1 MNVYGIGATPTVA
14 DEMSAVV
21 DDAQVIEKTLPAR
34 PLRSSAQTVKDR
46 FDQVVEDARDF
57 VNREPMQAVVI
68 AAAASSLLTLLL
80 TARGRSRSE
89 WSRGRSGDDYDYY

>member
-34 PLRSSAQTVKDR
+34 PC
-46 FDQVVEDARDF
+46 ARPP
-57 VNREPMQAVVI
+57 RP
-68 AAAASSLLTLLL
+68 
-80 TARGRSRSE
+80 
-89 WSRGRSGDDYDYY
+89 

>member
-1 MNVYGIGATPTVA
+1 
-14 DEMSAVV
+14 
-21 DDAQVIEKTLPAR
+21 
-34 PLRSSAQTVKDR
+34 
-46 FDQVVEDARDF
+46 
-57 VNREPMQAVVI
+57 VI